1 MRNKLPVMCMPGHNP
16 RQEDLTHPLA
26 DGVSP
31 KSYESRRAE
40 FASTVHASDA
50 NYNVA
55 TGNAFARTEGITTF
69 TVVGS

>member
-1 MRNKLPVMCMPGHNP
+1 MTEKVNGQDSDTTQGRRISV
-16 RQEDLTHPLA
+16 THPLA